1 MNDRH
6 FYTSVSKGV
15 ERKPQNKYF
24 GLHSNALY
32 TPAEGL
38 TVSQKGLSQYSYH
51 TEDMAGPLVL
61 ISLASVTVSTSFP
74 RECLNQ
80 GRMYT
85 MPSWSSLKIGDCASG
100 PAFTS
105 TQAHTHKIRAMDP
118 NAGKSDKRT

>member
-6 FYTSVSKGV
+6 FYTRVSKGV

-38 TVSQKGLSQYSYH
+38 SQYSYR

-61 ISLASVTVSTSFP
+61 ISLVSLIVSTSLP
-74 RECLNQ
+74 
-80 GRMYT
+80 
-85 MPSWSSLKIGDCASG
+85 
-100 PAFTS
+100 
-105 TQAHTHKIRAMDP
+105 
-118 NAGKSDKRT
+118 